1 MTEGDNP
8 QPEAPPQQEAPA
20 QPEAAAAPPPQPAAQ
35 AGKTGAL
42 QKNQEVNINELD
54 PALRRVHIGLGW
66 DAPEEQD
73 GNPIDIDAS
82 AFLLNNAD
90 RVRQDTDFIFYNNLD
105 AEGGAIKHLGDNTTG
120 ETAAEKE
127 GDAEVIDLNL
137 ENIPFDVEKIAFSV
151 TIHNAADRSQNFG
164 VIKNAYMRV
173 INAET
178 GVELV
183 RYDLTEDASGDTA
196 MIFGELYRDG
206 LGWKFKALGVGSEG
220 GLYEIARGYGV
231 NVAPP

>member
-1 MTEGDNP
+1 MTEADNP
-8 QPEAPPQQEAPA
+8 QPEAPPQP
-20 QPEAAAAPPPQPAAQ
+20 AAPSDKP
-35 AGKTGAL
+35 GTL
-42 QKNQEVNINELD
+42 QKDQAVNINELD
-54 PALRRVHIGLGW
+54 PTLRRVHICLGW

-73 GNPIDIDAS
+73 GHPIDIDAS

-120 ETAAEKE
+120 ETASDKK
-127 GDAEVIDLNL
+127 GDAEVIDIKL
-137 ENIPFDVEKIAFSV
+137 ENIGFDVEKIAFSV
-151 TIHNAADRSQNFG
+151 TIHNAEDRGQNFG

-173 INAET
+173 VNAET

-183 RYDLTEDASGDTA
+183 RYDLTEDASGDNA

-206 LGWKFKALGVGSEG
+206 LGWKFKALGIGSEG
-220 GLYEIARGYGV
+220 GLYEIARGFGV